1 MPRGE
6 KDSQVKNWIIV
17 AGQPIGRVSGG
28 GFEFFGPFTEEQ
40 ALRIKKHWIELSQF
54 ENGEFTVQ
62 VVQLLNVNPLSQR
75 VTHG

>member
-1 MPRGE
+1 LSPVNPLAG
-6 KDSQVKNWIIV
+6 SV
-17 AGQPIGRVSGG
+17 AAGLNSSAH
-28 GFEFFGPFTEEQ
+28 FTEEQ